1 MEFFNG
7 KTHYLKIVTVV
18 NIIMGMLILVSL
30 GFFAGSIVTPFHK
43 NKKNVIPVSSFARG
57 QRTIRPV
64 NESFQEYETLLRKN
78 PFGIPAVSAKDASAE
93 AGEALLSGLKL
104 MGTIAG
110 PARRGYAVFVG
121 EDGNQSMF
129 KTDESVFGAGE
140 LTAVG
145 EYHVSIR
152 RNGKLIKIP
161 MVDMVAPGEMD
172 SMKGGVASG
181 PVQSLGKGEY
191 IIDQKALQYALDNPT
206 QIMMDAKLIPNM
218 TKDKQEGFVL
228 REVRKSGIYDNLG
241 MQNGDVVLRIN
252 DFSISDPENTLQ
264 AFMAL
269 RGMDKMQLDIIRDK
283 NRMVMN
289 YQIR

>member
-7 KTHYLKIVTVV
+7 KIHYLKIVTVV
-18 NIIMGMLILVSL
+18 NITLGMLILVSL
-30 GFFAGSIVTPFHK
+30 GFFARSIVTPFH
-43 NKKNVIPVSSFARG
+43 KKNVIPVSSFALG
-57 QRTIRPV
+57 AIRPV
-64 NESFQEYETLLRKN
+64 NESFQEYKILLRKN
-78 PFGIPAVSAKDASAE
+78 PFGVSAVSAKDASAE
-93 AGEALLSGLKL
+93 ADEALLSGLKL

-110 PARRGYAVFVG
+110 PTRRGHAVFVG
-121 EDGNQSMF
+121 EDGKQAMF
-129 KTDESVFGAGE
+129 KTGESVFGAGE

-145 EYHVSIR
+145 EYQVSIR

-161 MVDMVAPGEMD
+161 LVDMVAPGETD
-172 SMKGGVASG
+172 SLKGGTASG

-191 IIDQKALQYALDNPT
+191 IIDQKAIQYALDNPA

-241 MQNGDVVLRIN
+241 MQNGDVLLRIN
-252 DFSISDPENTLQ
+252 DFSISDPENALQ

-269 RGMDKMQLDIIRDK
+269 RGMDKIQLDIIRDK